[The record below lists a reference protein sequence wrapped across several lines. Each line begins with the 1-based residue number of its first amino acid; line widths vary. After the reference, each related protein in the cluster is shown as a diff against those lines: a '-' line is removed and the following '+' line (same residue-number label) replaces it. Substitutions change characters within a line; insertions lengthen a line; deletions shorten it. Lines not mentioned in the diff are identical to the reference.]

1 MIEIEQN
8 PYGNNTVVIRDG
20 YTAAY
25 FSYGTIIALIMDN
38 QSYKTTT
45 KFSKTTSKHL
55 NAIPLYEPIPVPQ
68 AELEAMWNRAVI
80 TFNPQ

>member
-38 QSYKTTT
+38 QAYKTSA

-55 NAIPLYEPIPVPQ
+55 NAIPLYEPKSISQ
-68 AELEAMWNRAVI
+68 AELESMWNRAVI
-80 TFNPQ
+80 TFNQQ